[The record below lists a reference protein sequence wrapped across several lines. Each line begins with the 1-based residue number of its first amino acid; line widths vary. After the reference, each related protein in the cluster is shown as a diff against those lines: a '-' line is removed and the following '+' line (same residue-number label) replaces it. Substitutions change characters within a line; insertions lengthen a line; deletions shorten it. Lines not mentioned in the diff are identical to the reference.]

1 MTVSVE
7 VDRWAVREVVAM
19 PVIAT
24 CEGRASVAV
33 SPMPGETFGRRS
45 MRVAVSPMP
54 GETFEGR
61 PVREAVVARCR

>member
-33 SPMPGETFGRRS
+33 SPMPGG
-45 MRVAVSPMP
+45 
-54 GETFEGR
+54 TFEGR